1 MKEADKKNSFL
12 TLDKKYSS
20 LNISQ
25 AVILPVIYSEQKSA
39 KAVFSRA
46 AREIIKAS
54 AKLEPYDEEMGG
66 ELCFE
71 KGIATL
77 ETLNLQKLSYAK
89 AVEKVEKEISLLIDQ
104 NKTIATIG
112 GSHSIAYGAIK
123 AFQKKYESLSVLHI
137 DSRANMKQDWQT
149 KSPHES
155 LISRVAEFNSNITQV
170 GIRSQSKEENEFRV
184 EKQIHQFLAC
194 EIKLGMYGDDWQE
207 LVNRNL
213 SDKVYVTFDL
223 CAFDPSV
230 INTVENPE
238 PGGLLWDEVMYLFK
252 VIGQDRT
259 IVGFDVMGLVPSSA
273 SSSSNYFVA
282 KLIYKI
288 LNYILSKS

>member
-1 MKEADKKNSFL
+1 
-12 TLDKKYSS
+12 
-20 LNISQ
+20 NISQ
-25 AVILPVIYSEQKSA
+25 AVIVPVIYSELKTA

-54 AKLEPYDEEMGG
+54 ARLESYDEEMGG

-71 KGIATL
+71 KGITTL
-77 ETLNLQKLSYAK
+77 EPLNLQKLSYSK
-89 AVEKVEKEISLLIDQ
+89 AVEKIEKDISLLAEQ
-104 NKTIATIG
+104 NKTVATIG
-112 GSHSIAYGAIK
+112 GSHSIAYGVIK
-123 AFQKKYESLSVLHI
+123 AFKKKYESLSVLHI
-137 DSRANMKQDWQT
+137 DSRANMKQEWQT
-149 KSPHES
+149 KLLHES
-155 LISRVAEFNSNITQV
+155 LISRVAGFNSNITQV

-213 SDKVYVTFDL
+213 SDKVYITIDL
-223 CAFDPSV
+223 SAFDPSV
-230 INTVENPE
+230 ISAVENPE

-252 VIGQDRT
+252 IIGQDRT

-288 LNYILSKS
+288 LNYALSKS

>member
-1 MKEADKKNSFL
+1 MTTADKKTNFL
-12 TLDKKYSS
+12 SLDKKYSS
-20 LNISQ
+20 LNNSQ
-25 AVILPVIYSEQKSA
+25 AAIVPVIYSEQKTA
-39 KAVFSRA
+39 KTVFSRA

-54 AKLEPYDEEMGG
+54 VKLEPYDEEMGG

-89 AVEKVEKEISLLIDQ
+89 AVEKVEKEILLLVEQ

-137 DSRANMKQDWQT
+137 DSRANMKQEWQT
-149 KSPHES
+149 KSHHES

-213 SDKVYVTFDL
+213 SEKVYITIDL
-223 CAFDPSV
+223 SAFDPSV
-230 INTVENPE
+230 ISAVENPE

-273 SSSSNYFVA
+273 NASSNYFVA

-288 LNYILSKS
+288 LNYALSKS

>member
-1 MKEADKKNSFL
+1 MKEADKKNGFL
-12 TLDKKYSS
+12 ALDKKYSS
-20 LNISQ
+20 LNNSQ
-25 AVILPVIYSEQKSA
+25 AAILPVIYSEQKTA

-71 KGIATL
+71 KGISTL
-77 ETLNLQKLSYAK
+77 ETLNLLKLSYSK
-89 AVEKVEKEISLLIDQ
+89 AVEKIEKEISSHVEQ

-112 GSHSIAYGAIK
+112 GSHSISYGVIK

-213 SDKVYVTFDL
+213 SDKVYVTIDL
-223 CAFDPSV
+223 SAFDPSV
-230 INTVENPE
+230 ISAVENPE

-259 IVGFDVMGLVPSSA
+259 IVGFDVMGLVPNSA
-273 SSSSNYFVA
+273 NTSSNYFVA